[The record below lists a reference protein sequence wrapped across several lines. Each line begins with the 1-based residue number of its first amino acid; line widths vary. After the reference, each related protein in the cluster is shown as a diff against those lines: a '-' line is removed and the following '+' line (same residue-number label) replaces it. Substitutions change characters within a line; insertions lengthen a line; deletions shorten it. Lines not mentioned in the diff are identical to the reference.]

1 MLQFTGQRKISSFLI
16 ENSMKTISVLGNNSG
31 RNAGD
36 AAILGNLL
44 RDISAL
50 YDDVLFT
57 VPTTHPGFV
66 KSTFKQFNVKPVPL
80 LPWYGSIKN
89 FGLPCMVNVNQRPC
103 ANLRQHTV

>member
-1 MLQFTGQRKISSFLI
+1 
-16 ENSMKTISVLGNNSG
+16 MKTIAVLGSNSG

-50 YDDVLFT
+50 YPDVLFK

-66 KSTFKQFNVKPVPL
+66 ESWVETARPVIERVRPERVFF
-80 LPWYGSIKN
+80 S
-89 FGLPCMVNVNQRPC
+89 FHGLPERP
-103 ANLRQHTV
+103 